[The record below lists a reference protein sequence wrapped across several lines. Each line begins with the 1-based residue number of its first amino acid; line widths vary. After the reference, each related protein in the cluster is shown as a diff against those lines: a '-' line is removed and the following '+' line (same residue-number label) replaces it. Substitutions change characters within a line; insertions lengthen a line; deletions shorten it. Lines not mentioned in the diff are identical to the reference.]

1 MCFFDIMMADV
12 DTLIDQKA
20 WNHQAHSI
28 TVTLRVLA
36 WKRHFHTRNDD
47 GFCNHFVL
55 VRRRISHSS
64 RDVAVAQM
72 GMMDMTNHV
81 VGKMI
86 GEAREEGECKGIK
99 ATKKCDVTWF
109 SQLIIMDKQGTN

>member
-1 MCFFDIMMADV
+1 M
-12 DTLIDQKA
+12 
-20 WNHQAHSI
+20 
-28 TVTLRVLA
+28 
-36 WKRHFHTRNDD
+36 
-47 GFCNHFVL
+47 L

>member
-1 MCFFDIMMADV
+1 
-12 DTLIDQKA
+12 
-20 WNHQAHSI
+20 
-28 TVTLRVLA
+28 
-36 WKRHFHTRNDD
+36 
-47 GFCNHFVL
+47 
-55 VRRRISHSS
+55 
-64 RDVAVAQM
+64 VAVAQM